1 MLEIIYLEVMKMKK
15 FLILLATILVFGTI
29 ACTAKNEN
37 ITADQALSAVKNY
50 CYKNNPDLEE
60 MIKSNNYTINWEI
73 QSSDDK
79 EIVILYRSYTSA
91 LVRYYID
98 PVTGD
103 TYVTEFMPGITESE
117 QKTDEHFNI
126 KDYLSK

>member
-1 MLEIIYLEVMKMKK
+1 MKK

-29 ACTAKNEN
+29 ACTAKNKN
-37 ITADQALSAVKNY
+37 ITADQTLSAVKNY

-60 MIKSNNYTINWEI
+60 MVKSGNYTINWEI
-73 QSSDDK
+73 QSSNDK

-91 LVRYYID
+91 LVRYYIN

-103 TYVTEFMPGITESE
+103 TYVTEFMPGITDSE